1 MQEKISKG
9 LCFRYNE
16 KFGPSHRCKK
26 ELQILWVLDEEELK
40 GKGEVASFQDPKK
53 GGIPNN
59 HEDQF
64 QDSSPFSLSLSSM
77 VGLSA
82 PPLIKDLR
90 TYKRSRG
97 SGTHRL

>member
-53 GGIPNN
+53 K
-59 HEDQF
+59 E
-64 QDSSPFSLSLSSM
+64 
-77 VGLSA
+77 V
-82 PPLIKDLR
+82 
-90 TYKRSRG
+90 Y
-97 SGTHRL
+97 